1 MSDELPIA
9 FDPDSPEWTSE
20 DFAAARSASEVHG
33 ADFAAL
39 FVRKPGRPPIAPEAR
54 KRSTTLRLSPDVLDA
69 LRAGGPGWQTRADAI
84 LRKALLG

>member
-1 MSDELPIA
+1 MSEEPSIV
-9 FDPDSPEWTSE
+9 FDLDSPEWTAA
-20 DFAAARSASEVHG
+20 DFAAARPASEIHG
-33 ADFAAL
+33 SDFAAL